1 MSSRKEA
8 DGAGRW
14 LQQHV
19 TASSGSPA
27 PATVLLLG
35 SVWQARWSHRK
46 LMSALFS
53 FSILSQNSNKIKTA
67 KGQRLHF
74 HEHYGVDLCGAS
86 HKYENGRC
94 FFSIL

>member
-35 SVWQARWSHRK
+35 SVFAGQVVTQKMNVR
-46 LMSALFS
+46 FV
-53 FSILSQNSNKIKTA
+53 FIFNFIA
-67 KGQRLHF
+67 KF
-74 HEHYGVDLCGAS
+74 E
-86 HKYENGRC
+86 
-94 FFSIL
+94 